1 MCAFVHICGNCQSTK
16 IYCEINE
23 KQHPHHGVKTA
34 DIVIA
39 LCAVCHSPELLI
51 PQRNKLYENLIY
63 TLFAV
68 KKCFNN
74 KILSRMM
81 IKKYT
86 AKVMQ
91 YMLRQL
97 KSNKLSV
104 YYNSF
109 MSLLKLN
116 N

>member
-1 MCAFVHICGNCQSTK
+1 MCAFVHICGNTK
-16 IYCEINE
+16 VQKFINE
-23 KQHPHHGVKTA
+23 KQHPHHGVETA

-81 IKKYT
+81 IKKST
-86 AKVMQ
+86 QPK
-91 YMLRQL
+91 
-97 KSNKLSV
+97 
-104 YYNSF
+104 
-109 MSLLKLN
+109 
-116 N
+116 